1 MGAKSGRQLIGRTI
15 VILVLIA
22 AAAILLRGN
31 DIAEFAVM
39 IVLAVIVH
47 EFGHAFQAKAA
58 GQRILEPAVAL
69 LPLRAPGLATLG
81 ALTGAAVIFELAP
94 ITRLWLLACLLL
106 VVAGAL
112 VSRIHPR
119 RNPVLCKIPLGVG
132 MHIEHTKRS
141 FADILAGGITEAAF
155 WLLMGVFVSPLMLW
169 MAPLTLIVNLAPV
182 KIGGEAND
190 GLCAL
195 REWRAM
201 RRGDSGVTAV

>member
-1 MGAKSGRQLIGRTI
+1 MTAKSGRRLIGRTV

-31 DIAEFAVM
+31 EMAEFAVM
-39 IVLAVIVH
+39 ITLAIIVH
-47 EFGHAFQAKAA
+47 EFAHAFQAKAA

-69 LPLRAPGLATLG
+69 LPLRAPGVATLA
-81 ALTGAAVIFELAP
+81 ALLGAAVIFELAP
-94 ITRLWLLACLLL
+94 ITRLWLGACVLL
-106 VVAGAL
+106 VIAGAL

-119 RNPVLCKIPLGVG
+119 QNPVLFKIPLGVG

-141 FADILAGGITEAAF
+141 FADILAGSITEAAF

-169 MAPLTLIVNLAPV
+169 MAPLTLIVNLAPI

-190 GLCAL
+190 GLCAV
-195 REWRAM
+195 REWKAM
-201 RRGDSGVTAV
+201 RRGEKGVTAV

>member
-1 MGAKSGRQLIGRTI
+1 MTVDSGRQLIGRTI

-31 DIAEFAVM
+31 DVAEFAVM
-39 IVLAVIVH
+39 IVLSVIVH
-47 EFGHAFQAKAA
+47 EFAHAFQARAA

-69 LPLRAPGLATLG
+69 LPLRAPGVATLA
-81 ALTGAAVIFELAP
+81 ALVGAAIVFELAP
-94 ITRLWLLACLLL
+94 ITRLWLGACVLL
-106 VVAGAL
+106 VAAGAL

-119 RNPVLCKIPLGVG
+119 QNPVLYKIPLGVG

-141 FADILAGGITEAAF
+141 FADILAGSITEAAF
-155 WLLMGVFVSPLMLW
+155 WLLMGAFVAPVMLW
-169 MAPLTLIVNLAPV
+169 MAPLTLIVNLIPI

-201 RRGDSGVTAV
+201 RRGERGVTAV